1 MAEQIKPEQ
10 WKEIEGSVNKAEK
23 DKRKAAKSS
32 REIRKE
38 TGLTHEERGL
48 PFTREEILGGSKRKR
63 VAEKA
68 LDREEELEKEA
79 EDLLGL
85 ENSPERALV
94 GLRKANLIK
103 ALKDESKLEDQ
114 RQELLDEES
123 DILRTVEQEP
133 SGSELE
139 ALQDIRKKVTELNS
153 EKKELSKSSPE
164 AYFGLHLKELKEYK
178 EQLQTGRIVETPYVK
193 RQIEDILAHFRANKP
208 VMIYGHLGTGKTELA
223 MHVAR
228 KYLDKEAL
236 VISGSKHT
244 SLAELYGHQ
253 VLTIDTG
260 QKEDL
265 DLFIAEVEQK
275 FKNWEKN
282 NDGLN
287 YGSTKASEED
297 KNRAH
302 DRILQTYLTQFK
314 SGTISDFFLGP
325 IYRAMAEGKPV
336 IIDEINAIP
345 HEVLISLNHILTRR
359 VGDEINI
366 QQDSGRK
373 VKVEEDFGIMAT
385 GNINQGQD
393 VYKDREDMDPAFLS
407 RLHKIEY
414 DYLPQKT
421 EGSLEDEVGPENE
434 LFQLIIA
441 KMMDRNGNIEAPK
454 DSRRKLWNLA
464 KAARISQDVFAGRE
478 ISNAYYF
485 QQAAGRSARYVLKES
500 VLSIRALDNIINQW
514 QKDGYKRE
522 LDYYIWQEFVSQ
534 STVASDRAYL
544 YQLLKDRFGFFKSQD
559 WEQNPNYGS
568 GGVINSFIIQPPQ
581 NSPDQMEFLG
591 PREVVEMAFGKAP
604 ERTKWPEVK
613 AAVLEKEES
622 SFINLEKIQSL
633 SDFFNSFKQELGSLG
648 AEVDAYCL
656 IPEAGQ
662 ESKSQAKKKKRRF
675 SFT

>member
-1 MAEQIKPEQ
+1 MEQTKPEQ
-10 WKEIEGSVNKAEK
+10 WKEIEGSVNEAEK
-23 DKRKAAKSS
+23 AKRKAAKSS
-32 REIRKE
+32 LELRKE

-48 PFTREEILGGSKRKR
+48 SFTREEMLSGSKRRR

-79 EDLLGL
+79 EELLGS
-85 ENSPERALV
+85 ENSPERTLID
-94 GLRKANLIK
+94 LRKANLIK
-103 ALKDESKLEDQ
+103 VLKDESKLEDQ
-114 RQELLDEES
+114 RRKLLDEES
-123 DILRTVEQEP
+123 DILKAVAQEP

-139 ALQDIRKKVTELNS
+139 ALEDIRKKMAELDN
-153 EKKELSKSSPE
+153 EKKELFQSSPE
-164 AYFGLHLKELKEYK
+164 AYFGLHLKELKDYK

-253 VLTIDTG
+253 VLTIDKS

-265 DLFIAEVEQK
+265 DSFIKGVEQK
-275 FKNWEKN
+275 FNDWRKDN
-282 NDGLN
+282 N
-287 YGSTKASEED
+287 KASEED
-297 KNRAH
+297 KNRTH

-314 SGTISDFFLGP
+314 GGTVSDFFLGP

-373 VKVEEDFGIMAT
+373 VKVGEDFGIMAT
-385 GNINQGQD
+385 GNMNQGQD

-414 DYLPQKT
+414 DYLPQKKEGELT
-421 EGSLEDEVGPENE
+421 EAGLEDE
-434 LFQLIIA
+434 LFHLLIA
-441 KMMDRNGNIEAPK
+441 KVMDRNGNIEAPK
-454 DSRRKLWNLA
+454 GTIRNLWLLA
-464 KAARISQDVFAGRE
+464 RAARVFQDVFAGRE
-478 ISNAYYF
+478 VSSAHF
-485 QQAAGRSARYVLKES
+485 FREAGGRSFRYFLKES
-500 VLSIRALDNIINQW
+500 VLSIRALNNIIDQW

-534 STVASDRAYL
+534 STVASDRAYF
-544 YQLLKDRFGFFKSQD
+544 YQELHEIYGFFRSQG

-568 GGVINSFIIQPPQ
+568 GGVINSFSIQPPQ
-581 NSPDQMEFLG
+581 NSPDRIEFLG
-591 PREVVEMAFGKAP
+591 PREVVEAAFGKAP

-613 AAVLEKEES
+613 ASVLEKEES
-622 SFINLEKIQSL
+622 SIVNLEKIQSL
-633 SDFFNSFKQELGSLG
+633 SDFFNSFKQEFASL
-648 AEVDAYCL
+648 ATETDEYCL
-656 IPEAGQ
+656 LPESEHDLKPQ
-662 ESKSQAKKKKRRF
+662 NSQPKKKKRRF

>member
-1 MAEQIKPEQ
+1 MEQIKPEQ
-10 WKEIEGSVNKAEK
+10 WKEIEGSVNEAEK
-23 DKRKAAKSS
+23 AKRKAAKSS
-32 REIRKE
+32 HELRKE
-38 TGLTHEERGL
+38 TGFTHEERGL
-48 PFTREEILGGSKRKR
+48 PFTREEMFVGSKRKR
-63 VAEKA
+63 VTEKA

-79 EDLLGL
+79 EELLGS
-85 ENSPERALV
+85 EDSPERALA
-94 GLRKANLIK
+94 GLRKANLVK

-123 DILRTVEQEP
+123 DILKTVKQEP

-139 ALQDIRKKVTELNS
+139 ALEDIRKKVTELDT
-153 EKKELSKSSPE
+153 ERTDLFKSSPE
-164 AYFGLHLKELKEYK
+164 AYFGLHLKELKDYK
-178 EQLQTGRIVETPYVK
+178 EQLQTGRIVETSYVK
-193 RQIEDILAHFRANKP
+193 RQIEDILAHFRANKS

-223 MHVAR
+223 MHVTR
-228 KYLDKEAL
+228 KYLNKEAL

-253 VLTIDTG
+253 VLTIDKG

-265 DLFIAEVEQK
+265 DLFIKEVERK
-275 FKNWEKN
+275 FSDWGKDN
-282 NDGLN
+282 NQ
-287 YGSTKASEED
+287 ASEED

-314 SGTISDFFLGP
+314 GGTISDFFLGP
-325 IYRAMAEGKPV
+325 IYTAMAEGRPV

-385 GNINQGQD
+385 GNMNQGQD

-421 EGSLEDEVGPENE
+421 EGSLEDEAGPENE
-434 LFQLIIA
+434 LFQLVIA

-454 DSRRKLWNLA
+454 DSMRKLWNLA

-500 VLSIRALDNIINQW
+500 VLSTRALNNIINQW

-544 YQLLKDRFGFFKSQD
+544 YQLLKDRFGFFKSQG

-568 GGVINSFIIQPPQ
+568 GGVINSFGIQPPQ
-581 NSPDQMEFLG
+581 NSSEQIEFWG
-591 PREVVEMAFGKAP
+591 AREVVEATFGKAP
-604 ERTKWPEVK
+604 ERTKWPEIKTSVSK
-613 AAVLEKEES
+613 KEGALT
-622 SFINLEKIQSL
+622 INLEKIQGL
-633 SDFFNSFKQELGSLG
+633 SDFFDSFKQELGSL
-648 AEVDAYCL
+648 ATDTDEYCL
-656 IPEAGQ
+656 LPETKQ
-662 ESKSQAKKKKRRF
+662 ELNPPVKKKKRRF
-675 SFT
+675 SFA

>member
-1 MAEQIKPEQ
+1 MEQIKPEQ
-10 WKEIEGSVNKAEK
+10 WKEIEGSVNEAEK
-23 DKRKAAKSS
+23 AKRKVVKSS
-32 REIRKE
+32 HELRKE

-48 PFTREEILGGSKRKR
+48 SFTREEMLSGSKRKR
-63 VAEKA
+63 VTEKA

-79 EDLLGL
+79 EELLGS
-85 ENSPERALV
+85 ENSPERVLV

-103 ALKDESKLEDQ
+103 ALRSESKLEDKKL
-114 RQELLDEES
+114 ELLDEES
-123 DILRTVEQEP
+123 DILKTVKQEP

-139 ALQDIRKKVTELNS
+139 ALEDIRKKMAELDN
-153 EKKELSKSSPE
+153 EKKELFQSSPE
-164 AYFGLHLKELKEYK
+164 AYFGLHLKELKDYK
-178 EQLQTGRIVETPYVK
+178 EQLKTGRIVETPYVE

-253 VLTIDTG
+253 VLTIDKG

-265 DLFIAEVEQK
+265 DLFIKEVERK
-275 FKNWEKN
+275 FSDWEKDN
-282 NDGLN
+282 E
-287 YGSTKASEED
+287 KAGEED

-325 IYRAMAEGKPV
+325 IYRAMAEGRPV

-366 QQDSGRK
+366 QQDSGLK
-373 VKVEEDFGIMAT
+373 VKVEKDFGIMAT
-385 GNINQGQD
+385 GNMNQGQD

-421 EGSLEDEVGPENE
+421 EGNLDDEAGPGNE
-434 LFQLIIA
+434 LFHLIIA
-441 KMMDRNGNIEAPK
+441 QMMDKNGNIEAPK
-454 DSRRKLWNLA
+454 DSMRKLWNLA

-500 VLSIRALDNIINQW
+500 VLSIRALDNIISQW
-514 QKDGYKRE
+514 QKDGYKKE

-534 STVASDRAYL
+534 STVASDKAYL
-544 YQLLKDRFGFFKSQD
+544 YQLLKDRFGFFKSQGWD
-559 WEQNPNYGS
+559 QNPNYGS
-568 GGVINSFIIQPPQ
+568 GGVINSFNIQPPQ
-581 NSPDQMEFLG
+581 NPPEQIEFLG
-591 PREVVEMAFGKAP
+591 PRQVVEVAFGKAP

-613 AAVLEKEES
+613 ASVAEKEES
-622 SFINLEKIQSL
+622 SIVNLEKIQSL
-633 SDFFNSFKQELGSLG
+633 SDFFNSFKKELISFT
-648 AEVDAYCL
+648 AEVDEYCL
-656 IPEAGQ
+656 LPEPERGLKPQ
-662 ESKSQAKKKKRRF
+662 PKKKKRRF